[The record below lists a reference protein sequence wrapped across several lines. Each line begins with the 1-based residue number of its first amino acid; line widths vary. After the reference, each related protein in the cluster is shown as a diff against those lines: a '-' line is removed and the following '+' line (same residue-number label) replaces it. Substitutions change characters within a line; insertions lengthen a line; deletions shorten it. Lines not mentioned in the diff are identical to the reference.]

1 MSRKLTQEQWQIIK
15 TRYETGESIR
25 HIARDYTIPES
36 TIRARRD
43 KEKWTQEL
51 RTQVTEIVSK
61 INDIAQNCS
70 PAQMNIVQSAIDKQI
85 KRLAVINNI
94 VDGGFNLA
102 QMNMRDALNERD
114 PKTRMVMANMMK
126 ATLPELAK
134 LAGIGN
140 IAPDTVSNYNTSATI
155 APELSLDPVEA
166 SRQYQAFIKGGK

>member
-1 MSRKLTQEQWQIIK
+1 MTRKLTQEQWQIIETK
-15 TRYETGESIR
+15 YKTGESIR
-25 HIARDYTIPES
+25 HIARDYNIPES

-70 PAQMNIVQSAIDKQI
+70 PAQMDIVQSAIDKQI

-102 QMNMRDALNERD
+102 QMNMQDALNESD
-114 PKTRMVMANMMK
+114 PKTRMVMASMMK
-126 ATLPELAK
+126 VTLPELAK

-140 IAPDTVSNYNTSATI
+140 IAPDIASKFNNNATV
-155 APELSLDPVEA
+155 APEFSIDPVEA
-166 SRQYQAFIKGGK
+166 SRQYREFIKGNK